1 MAKENMIKATGYF
14 GGLNSKGTFDVQFKV
29 KFYGPE
35 LADALQFT
43 ATIGNTLDMAL
54 SVGQAKPKRIGKFVL
69 HAMKIGRDG
78 DSVITFKSN
87 IDSVNMEAFTADV
100 FNDEENIT
108 VFAKVIPNA

>member
-1 MAKENMIKATGYF
+1 MAKEMIKATGYF

-29 KFYGPE
+29 KFYGGE
-35 LADALQFT
+35 LFDALRFT
-43 ATIGNTLDMAL
+43 TAIGNTLDMAL
-54 SVGQAKPKRIGKFVL
+54 SVGSATPKRIGKFVM

-87 IDSVNMEAFTADV
+87 IDSVNMEAFTAEV

-108 VFAKVIPNA
+108 VFAKIIPQ

>member
-1 MAKENMIKATGYF
+1 MAKENMIKAIGYF
-14 GGLNSKGTFDVQFKV
+14 GGLNSKGTFDCQFNV
-29 KFYGPE
+29 KFYGGD
-35 LADALQFT
+35 LSDALQFT

-54 SVGQAKPKRIGKFVL
+54 SVGQGKPKRIGKFVL

-108 VFAKVIPNA
+108 VFAKVLPTE

>member
-1 MAKENMIKATGYF
+1 MAKEMIKATGYF
-14 GGLNSKGTFDVQFKV
+14 GGLNSKGTFDIQFKV
-29 KFYGPE
+29 KFCGGE

-43 ATIGNTLDMAL
+43 ATIGSTLNMAL
-54 SVGQAKPKRIGKFVL
+54 SVGQGKPKQIGKFAM

-108 VFAKVIPNA
+108 VFAKAIPME

>member
-1 MAKENMIKATGYF
+1 MAKENTIKAIGYF

-29 KFYGPE
+29 KFYGGD
-35 LADALQFT
+35 LSDALQFT
-43 ATIGNTLDMAL
+43 TTIGNTLDMAL
-54 SVGQAKPKRIGKFVL
+54 SVGKGKPKRIGKFVL

-108 VFAKVIPNA
+108 VLAKVLPNE

>member
-43 ATIGNTLDMAL
+43 ATIGSTLNMAL
-54 SVGQAKPKRIGKFVL
+54 SVGQGKPKQIGKFAM

-108 VFAKVIPNA
+108 MFEKDITNA